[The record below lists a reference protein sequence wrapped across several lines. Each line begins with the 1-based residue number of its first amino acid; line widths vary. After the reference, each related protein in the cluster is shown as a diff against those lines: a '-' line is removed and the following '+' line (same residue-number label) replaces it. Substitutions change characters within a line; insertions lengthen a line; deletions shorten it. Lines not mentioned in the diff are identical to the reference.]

1 MMAHE
6 ILLITLGLAGLG
18 AILWRLKTA
27 PDEILW
33 GRFPGLFITIY
44 ITIQGIASLL
54 TFLGKAREVDNR
66 LVAII
71 LLFLP
76 AVMSYSRQKAAQA
89 ENRPSTIL
97 WFAIGLALALYIP
110 IVHFGAIHTGVISA
124 GLFAII
130 FLLVAIVSFSGIQ
143 KLFLALS
150 ALIWV
155 AYLLPPASPV
165 FQGIGVFMATIIV
178 ISIIQTPQMTNSN
191 NFSFQ
196 VRECIKALTEPCLIL
211 DLSGKVRLAN
221 DEFLALSGF
230 AHSEI
235 FNKDAIDLFD
245 IPSDW
250 RFKLAP
256 SETLRRIRCRLVSKN
271 GDSIPVLLGLNEVQN
286 TKRQP
291 CNILCLIQEER
302 ERSLLEG
309 RIKEESSRFTS
320 LYETSMALSSSLEIK
335 DVLRSIA
342 RAAENL
348 TKADTCIIF
357 SLDHARQM
365 LKPIFSTDEAFNIE
379 VMSFELPIGQGL
391 TGSVVGEGKAK
402 IQNYDDLAK
411 VAKHIPGT
419 TEEPESL
426 LSLPLIAKDL
436 VIGALTLYKVGN
448 RKFEEDDLKILTV
461 FASQASAI
469 IETSRLYMRLK
480 ASEKLYRYT
489 VDFSGDMIFFV
500 DPDTGKITD
509 SNEKAQ
515 KLLKYS
521 KTDFASMCIWEL
533 HPEKAMPIAK
543 NLWTEAKATGWGRL
557 GEIEYLSRDGS
568 TTPTSVNVSMIFTGE
583 ASSIQWIAKDISEEK
598 KAVEKSDFI
607 QQIFERLGEGVLITD
622 THGRTL
628 YANDIFCKMF
638 RVTKSQISSGD
649 LISLSQVCV
658 RMAPLTEYWNK
669 LNAKEQLIE
678 SISIG
683 ESSDYTLTKTLYVLP
698 YLGENDN
705 LKYHV
710 WFFYPAAQRS
720 DIVAEFKLH

>member
-33 GRFPGLFITIY
+33 GRLPSLTITIY
-44 ITIQGIASLL
+44 ITLQGIASLL
-54 TFLGKAREVDNR
+54 TFMGKIQEVDSR
-66 LVAII
+66 LVAVL

-89 ENRPSTIL
+89 VNRPSTIL
-97 WFAIGLALALYIP
+97 WFAIGLALAIYIP
-110 IVHFGAIHTGVISA
+110 IVHIQATHTGIISA
-124 GLFAII
+124 GLFATL
-130 FLLVAIVSFSGIQ
+130 FLLVGIVSFSGIQ
-143 KLFLALS
+143 RLFLALS
-150 ALIWV
+150 ALIWIS
-155 AYLLPPASPV
+155 YLLPPSSPV

-178 ISIIQTPQMTNSN
+178 ISIIQTPHMTNSN
-191 NFSFQ
+191 NFNFQ

-211 DLSGKVRLAN
+211 ELSGKVRLAN

-230 AHSEI
+230 AQSEI
-235 FNKDAIDLFD
+235 LNKDAIDFFD

-256 SETLRRIRCRLVSKN
+256 AETLRRIRCRLISKN
-271 GDSIPVLLGLNEVQN
+271 GDSIPVLLGLNEVHN
-286 TKRQP
+286 AKRQA

-302 ERSLLEG
+302 ERSLLEE

-379 VMSFELPIGQGL
+379 VMSFELPVGQGL

-448 RKFEEDDLKILTV
+448 RKFEEDDIKILTV

-489 VDFSGDMIFFV
+489 VDFSGDLIFFV
-500 DPDTGKITD
+500 DPETGKITD

-533 HPEKAMPIAK
+533 HPDEAMPIAK

-557 GEIEYLSRDGS
+557 GEIEYLSRDGAS
-568 TTPTSVNVSMIFTGE
+568 TPASVNVSMIFTGE
-583 ASSIQWIAKDISEEK
+583 VSSIQWIAKDISEEK
-598 KAVEKSDFI
+598 RAVEKSGFI

-622 THGRTL
+622 AHGRTL

-638 RVTKSQISSGD
+638 RVTKSQIASGD
-649 LISLSQVCV
+649 LISLSHVCD
-658 RMAPLTEYWNK
+658 RLAALTKHIDK
-669 LNAKEQLIE
+669 LKEKDQLID

-683 ESSDYTLTKTLYVLP
+683 ESPDSMITRTIYVLP
-698 YLGENDN
+698 YFSENDS

-710 WFFYPAAQRS
+710 WFFYPATQKV
-720 DIVAEFKLH
+720 DTIAEFQLR